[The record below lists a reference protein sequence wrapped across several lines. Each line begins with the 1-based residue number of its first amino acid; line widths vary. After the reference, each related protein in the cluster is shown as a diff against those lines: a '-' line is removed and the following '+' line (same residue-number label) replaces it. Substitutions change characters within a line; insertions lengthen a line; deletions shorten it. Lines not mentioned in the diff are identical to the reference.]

1 MAAGTGDAGE
11 GASARPTGRLAPALV
26 DMLARATGPDPD
38 LDAAIAAQFGGR
50 PADPPPDPPPYTG
63 SVDACIDLVH
73 AQLAGWG
80 WHVGFG
86 PSGVLPYAAL
96 HDDTRRVEASAPTVP
111 LALLRALVAA
121 LAAVAKA
128 GA

>member
-1 MAAGTGDAGE
+1 MAAGTGDAGD
-11 GASARPTGRLAPALV
+11 GGPGSPTRRLAPALV
-26 DMLARATGPDPD
+26 DKLARATGSDPD

-50 PADPPPDPPPYTG
+50 SADPPPYTG

-111 LALLRALVAA
+111 LALLRALAAA

>member
-1 MAAGTGDAGE
+1 MASGTGDAGD
-11 GASARPTGRLAPALV
+11 GASARPTRRLAPALV
-26 DMLARATGPDPD
+26 DKLARATGPDPD

-50 PADPPPDPPPYTG
+50 SPDPPSYTG

-111 LALLRALVAA
+111 LALLRALAAA